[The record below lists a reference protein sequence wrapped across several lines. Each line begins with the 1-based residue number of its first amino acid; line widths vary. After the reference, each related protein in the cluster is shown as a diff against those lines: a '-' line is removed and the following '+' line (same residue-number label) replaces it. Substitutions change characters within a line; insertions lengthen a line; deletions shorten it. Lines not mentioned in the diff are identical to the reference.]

1 MNNYLYDVSK
11 KSWIQMYLSF
21 CKTKANSIHLMS
33 HCKTAADDSMLT
45 CVQGPDLTHCVQIL
59 HGAFGGNRF

>member
-21 CKTKANSIHLMS
+21 CKTKAYSIYLMS
-33 HCKTAADDSMLT
+33 HCKMAADDSMLT

-59 HGAFGGNRF
+59 HVDFGGNRF